1 MCKKKNTDTA
11 RPSRWAAIL
20 SPWLTLPELQNDHF
34 CSNLEE
40 IHATAQLFRLHLHLV
55 FCAINMTHRLCVQNK
70 KKLYKEKEAKKYNGK
85 TRNRERSSAA
95 IVFGG

>member
-55 FCAINMTHRLCVQNK
+55 FCAINMTHRLCVQ